1 MLQHFALKDLL
12 QDPAVDGSLDCWC
25 VNHLVTGLT
34 AGLQS
39 LSVVPAAVDL
49 SVLVEVDQINQQ
61 LAAGDALETLR
72 VPTTAVTRPTGKHSY
87 VSTADLPATLGK

>member
-1 MLQHFALKDLL
+1 MKDLL
-12 QDPAVDGSLDCWC
+12 QDPAADGSLEWGCWC
-25 VNHLVTGLT
+25 DNHLVTGLT

-87 VSTADLPATLGK
+87 VSTADLPATLEK